1 MSHHPENT
9 PAEIPKVTLL
19 GRPVKPLA
27 IGILI
32 ALFAIGVNGYQYI
45 AQSSGYDQPL
55 AVVAVLTLLLM
66 LSSWCLRSQ
75 KMFEWSLLF
84 TAGIFTARAAG
95 VALEVG
101 HPVAGLLPFSVAVL
115 AGGSYILEKADQFHY
130 WGK

>member
-1 MSHHPENT
+1 MSRHPNNT
-9 PAEIPKVTLL
+9 PAEIPRVTLL

-32 ALFAIGVNGYQYI
+32 ALFAIGFNGYKYI
-45 AQSSGYDQPL
+45 AESAGYDQPL
-55 AVVAVLTLLLM
+55 AIIAALTLLLM
-66 LSSWCLRSQ
+66 LSSWFLRSQ

-95 VALEVG
+95 VAFEYG
-101 HPVAGLLPFSVAVL
+101 HLAGGLLPFSVAVL
-115 AGGSYILEKADQFHY
+115 TGGSYILEKADQFHD